1 MPVVPSSQAGRD
13 VMRGD
18 DPRIEENASAKLAR
32 KRQEAQ
38 RAAEALHGPRVDTT
52 TPLVGAV
59 PLEML
64 PEPPQAAPAA
74 PEKKKPTV
82 TLSATVEHRGR
93 LITITVAD
101 VTVDRFCDLLD
112 ASQYASPP
120 PLALPAAPVASADD
134 LPDGWRLCQK
144 HHAPMRPRS
153 KQGDTWHSHNVGT
166 SDKPVYCKGYRGA
179 DSPGYEVD

>member
-1 MPVVPSSQAGRD
+1 MPVATTRESSRI
-13 VMRGD
+13 MRGD
-18 DPRIEENASAKLAR
+18 DPQIEENASAKLAR

-38 RAAEALHGPRVDTT
+38 RASEALHGRNVDTT
-52 TPLVGAV
+52 TPLVGSV
-59 PLEML
+59 PLETL
-64 PEPPQAAPAA
+64 PEPPAPA

-120 PLALPAAPVASADD
+120 PLALPAAPIAAADD
-134 LPDGWRLCQK
+134 LPDGWKLCQK
-144 HHAPMRPRS
+144 HHAPMRPRN
-153 KQGDTWHSHNVGT
+153 KQGDIWNSHNVGT
-166 SDKPVYCKGYRGA
+166 KDQPCWCKGYRGP